1 MNPYQQNISKKDLSQ
16 QLLIGLKKHLLIGQ
30 DTTLKK
36 ETRLQSLSNIVEVL
50 EYIVSNVN
58 DQLPAEEKA
67 ILERFCRLLLIKT
80 QSAII
85 SVHSQPETFQE
96 EISFINILLK
106 L

>member
-16 QLLIGLKKHLLIGQ
+16 QLLIGLKKHLLLGQ

-36 ETRLQSLSNIVEVL
+36 ETRLQSLSNIIEVL
-50 EYIVSNVN
+50 EYVVGDVN

-67 ILERFCRLLLIKT
+67 ILERFFGLLIIKT
-80 QSAII
+80 KSAII
-85 SVHSQPETFQE
+85 CIHSQPESFHE
-96 EISFINILLK
+96 EIAFINVLLK